1 MSILEKIFSCCERE
15 KSLKKS
21 DIDINTVKCENENN
35 IPCTNCSHNT
45 EINRNSAKNNC
56 PVVNVAFSSNKNII
70 KINLLQNDDL
80 DKNSCLFM
88 KNIQGT
94 IKIQENN
101 INKIYFKKKFYRPT
115 QTEVGKRNDEKN
127 NIISISE
134 ISFTSGINEQKDSF
148 SKLLLTGDL
157 FFNKEL
163 IITENGLVNSKRNKK
178 DGYTVFGLKNSVDIY
193 GNLTSD
199 FIINFQNYKEE
210 EGYKDIN
217 AGKVFEIKFNKDKK
231 EYTLYFINPFLYLY
245 YKINNFVYFYPGR
258 DYFLFVG
265 KIFLSI
271 NIEKKAD
278 GQVINIQVDNT
289 CKELEN
295 PDENNRKYS
304 FGETKAIIK
313 IGRVNCDI
321 NISEKCISKIHGIIE
336 FSKINQKFYYKD
348 MSSTNG
354 TTLLVKKG
362 DFLKIKGEMN
372 FKLEDVSF
380 KIQEI
385 P

>member
-35 IPCTNCSHNT
+35 IPCTNCSNNT

-70 KINLLQNDDL
+70 KINLLQNDYL

-148 SKLLLTGDL
+148 SKLLIL
-157 FFNKEL
+157 
-163 IITENGLVNSKRNKK
+163 
-178 DGYTVFGLKNSVDIY
+178 
-193 GNLTSD
+193 
-199 FIINFQNYKEE
+199 
-210 EGYKDIN
+210 
-217 AGKVFEIKFNKDKK
+217 
-231 EYTLYFINPFLYLY
+231 
-245 YKINNFVYFYPGR
+245 
-258 DYFLFVG
+258 
-265 KIFLSI
+265 
-271 NIEKKAD
+271 
-278 GQVINIQVDNT
+278 
-289 CKELEN
+289 
-295 PDENNRKYS
+295 
-304 FGETKAIIK
+304 
-313 IGRVNCDI
+313 
-321 NISEKCISKIHGIIE
+321 
-336 FSKINQKFYYKD
+336 
-348 MSSTNG
+348 
-354 TTLLVKKG
+354 
-362 DFLKIKGEMN
+362 
-372 FKLEDVSF
+372 
-380 KIQEI
+380 
-385 P
+385 